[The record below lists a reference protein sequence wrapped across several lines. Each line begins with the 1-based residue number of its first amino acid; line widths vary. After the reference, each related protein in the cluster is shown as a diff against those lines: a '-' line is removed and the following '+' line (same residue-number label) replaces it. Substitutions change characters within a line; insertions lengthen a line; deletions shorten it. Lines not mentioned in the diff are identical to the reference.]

1 MNFEVLEKFEWYNDP
16 ENVRFDIDAMTVY
29 AKSDTDF
36 WQSVHRGYKKDNG
49 HFFFCRQNGDFQ
61 LTLKWK
67 IEDLKE
73 LAQCGVMVRI
83 DERNWFKASIEKET
97 SDDFS
102 VISSFTTLGH
112 SDLAKSIINGYNNE
126 IWFRIVRV
134 GDEFEVFFS
143 VDGIAFVKFR
153 MFYIKA
159 FEDVKV
165 GAYISSI
172 QEDDFFA
179 MLSDINIEEP
189 F

>member
-16 ENVRFDIDAMTVY
+16 ENVRFDIDAMTVF

-36 WQSVHRGYKKDNG
+36 WQSLHRGYKKDNG
-49 HFFFCRQNGDFQ
+49 HFFFCRQKDDFQ
-61 LTLKWK
+61 LILKWR
-67 IEDLKE
+67 IEELKE
-73 LAQCGVMVRI
+73 LAQCGIMVRI

-102 VISSFTTLGH
+102 VISSFTTMGH
-112 SDLAKSIINGYNNE
+112 SDLAKSSISVYEKE
-126 IWFRIVRV
+126 IWFKIVRI

-143 VDGIAFVKFR
+143 VDGKNFIKFR
-153 MFYIKA
+153 MFYLQS

-165 GAYISSI
+165 GAYISSL
-172 QEDDFFA
+172 QDDDFSA
-179 MLSDINIEEP
+179 MLSDICVEEP